1 VFVTGGRD
9 DFERR
14 VSQKYRSV
22 VGPNGQV
29 WLIDGAWHMGGPAV
43 SPDEYRRRMVA
54 FFDTALAK

>member
-1 VFVTGGRD
+1 MISSGGLAEVD
-9 DFERR
+9 DFE
-14 VSQKYRSV
+14 KYRSV